1 MIDYFYSKC
10 MLFNFEKIF
19 IIRIKEDNLGITA
32 LLCEKADK
40 LRFENFYKEAVST
53 YLNAILIDRNS
64 AEGYFG
70 LGLCYKNLKNY
81 EKAVK
86 YLEIASNLKENYETY
101 YELGVCYQAQGI
113 SCGAIK
119 SFIRAIQLKPDS
131 TDAILQLGISHEL
144 CEENELALMIYQKL
158 IENSPEFLKAYDQK
172 SSLLMKMGNYKEA
185 SSVLNKLLKQNSK
198 HHSAYAGI
206 GVCFEKLG
214 KYAQARRYYRKF
226 LSVNPF
232 SSQKDFIINRL
243 NKIKNTKKINFIP
256 SIYLYKLP

>member
-1 MIDYFYSKC
+1 MGI
-10 MLFNFEKIF
+10 
-19 IIRIKEDNLGITA
+19 NLNA

-40 LRFENFYKEAVST
+40 LRFENFYREAVST
-53 YLNAILIDRNS
+53 YLNAVLIDRNS
-64 AEGYFG
+64 AESYFG
-70 LGLCYKNLKNY
+70 LGLCYKNLKDY
-81 EKAVK
+81 DKAVK
-86 YLEIASNLKENYETY
+86 YLEMASNLKQDYETF

-119 SFIRAIQLKPDS
+119 NFVKAIQIKPDS

-185 SSVLNKLLKQNSK
+185 SVILNKLLKQNPK
-198 HHSAYAGI
+198 YDSAYAGI

-214 KYAQARRYYRKF
+214 KYSQARRYYRKF
-226 LSVNPF
+226 LSFNPF
-232 SSQKDFIINRL
+232 SSQRDFIINRL
-243 NKIKNTKKINFIP
+243 DKIKNNKIINFTP
-256 SIYLYKLP
+256 SIPLKLINYPNG